1 MDLNEFN
8 DNYVNKLLDNIREN
22 KTTFLIGDFNIDL
35 LKYESHT
42 STNEFLDSLSSN
54 MILPYILHPTR
65 ITGHSKTL
73 IDNIFSNHIS
83 KEAICGNLTSTI
95 SDHLPQFLIM
105 PSIFSDPSSSKSNVY
120 ERSWLNVNKEEFTL
134 DYFEK
139 DWDRILNVEK
149 NGVNHSF
156 DNFLS
161 NMNGLLDK
169 HAPFKKASKYQLKL
183 KTKPWITA
191 AIHKSILVENYL
203 FKKYIKLKDPVKKLK
218 HMINTSTT
226 ETYFELIKKSKKK
239 YCNEFFKTNMNNIKN
254 AWKRIRNVISWKQ
267 SASACIHLL
276 SQDNETVSNPKKIVN
291 SFND

>member
-1 MDLNEFN
+1 MVIKSNIILGIVYRHPTMDINEFN
-8 DNYVNKLLDNIREN
+8 DKYVNKLLDNITKEN
-22 KTTFLIGDFNIDL
+22 KTTFLLGDFNIDL

-120 ERSWLNVNKEEFTL
+120 ERSWSNFNKEEFIL

-139 DWDRILNVEK
+139 DWDLILNVEK
-149 NGVNHSF
+149 NDVNHSF
-156 DNFLS
+156 DNFLL

-169 HAPFKKASKYQLKL
+169 HAPFKKVSKYQLKL

-191 AIHKSILVENYL
+191 AIHKSILVKNSL
-203 FKKYIKLKDPVKKLK
+203 FKKYIKLKDPVKK
-218 HMINTSTT
+218 T
-226 ETYFELIKKSKKK
+226 ETHDKYKYYRNLLSTVIKKSKKIII
-239 YCNEFFKTNMNNIKN
+239 MNSLK
-254 AWKRIRNVISWKQ
+254 
-267 SASACIHLL
+267 L
-276 SQDNETVSNPKKIVN
+276 T
-291 SFND
+291 